1 MEDIAK
7 IILNLVI
14 VFLAKMMI
22 QMMKN
27 IGHFVQW
34 NIQKEAF
41 LKNYIRSSFI
51 IVIIDDLYT
60 LSLNNINNTSIL
72 SINFMIN

>member
-60 LSLNNINNTSIL
+60 LSLNNINNTSII
-72 SINFMIN
+72 SIKFMIN

>member
-1 MEDIAK
+1 MKDITK

-34 NIQKEAF
+34 NVQKEAF
-41 LKNYIRSSFI
+41 AKKLYKFLFI

-60 LSLNNINNTSIL
+60 LSLNNINNTSII
-72 SINFMIN
+72 SIKFMIN